1 MIWQQDILK
10 ESLSLALDDIRKN
23 LWLIDDILSDFV
35 TNPYLKD
42 KYGQKQVDAC
52 KEWFVNNAIE
62 VNIGY
67 KGDRMKTPCVTIML
81 DPQNENSE
89 YKTMADQSPESTI
102 LLPNKIGK
110 PIPYVVKPFVPTGYD
125 DSTGEVSIDESI
137 DLRGVSPGMLLV
149 NPANGT
155 GYVIDSISGNGLFI
169 EPNQE
174 IAASQ
179 FGILPQYQYYKARV
193 EHIWMNTSYTIAC
206 TTQGDPSTTLWLHSI
221 VFYAFLRYK
230 ESLLEALG
238 LSETVFNVGPLAINQ
253 DLSSDVE
260 LAWDRT
266 IQISGVS
273 EQTFIKSPRRFVESI
288 VLKEKVKDT
297 CDTFIGGIKILSNFD
312 TQFDKTNELWTTID
326 DDVGDPD
333 ETDE

>member
-42 KYGQKQVDAC
+42 KYGQKQIDAC
-52 KEWFVNNAIE
+52 KEWFTNNNIE

-67 KGDRMKTPCVTIML
+67 RGDRMKTPCITIML
-81 DPQNENSE
+81 DPQNEHVD
-89 YKTMADQSPESTI
+89 YKTMADQSTQSMI

-125 DSTGEVSIDESI
+125 ESTGEVSVDGSI
-137 DLRGVSPGMLLV
+137 DLSGVSAGMLLV

-155 GYVIDSISGNGLFI
+155 GYIIKDLSGDGLFI
-169 EPNQE
+169 EPDQD

-179 FGILPQYQYYKARV
+179 FGIVPQYQYYKARV
-193 EHIWMNTSYTIAC
+193 EHIWMNTSYTVVC

-238 LSETVFNVGPLAINQ
+238 LAESVFSAGSLSINQ
-253 DLSSDVE
+253 DISNDAE
-260 LAWDRT
+260 LTWDRT
-266 IQISGVS
+266 IQISGVT
-273 EQTFIKSPRRFVESI
+273 EQTFIKSPRRFIETI
-288 VLKEKVKDT
+288 RLKEKVKDT
-297 CDTFIGGIKILSNFD
+297 CDTFTGGIKILSNLD
-312 TQFDKTNELWTTID
+312 TAFEASEELWTTVKD
-326 DDVGDPD
+326 DEGEEEDD
-333 ETDE
+333 